1 MMIKWHE
8 LIHTFHLCVR
18 QPPDGVGVRH
28 EPGELSEW
36 SCSPA
41 QADGSWPG
49 DPPAG
54 GCHLGRLL

>member
-1 MMIKWHE
+1 MIIWYE
-8 LIHTFHLCVR
+8 LTKLLIRVC

-36 SCSPA
+36 FCSAA
-41 QADGSWPG
+41 QADGSGPG